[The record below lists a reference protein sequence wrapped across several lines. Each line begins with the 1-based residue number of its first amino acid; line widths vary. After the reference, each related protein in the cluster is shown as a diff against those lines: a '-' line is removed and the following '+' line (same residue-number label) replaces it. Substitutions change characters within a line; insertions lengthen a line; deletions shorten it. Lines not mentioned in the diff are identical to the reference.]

1 MPVRMLSSLTQ
12 RPPRHANPHM
22 VPSGHTHTIS
32 LSFLILSRLIAH
44 PYRVLQECTWHA
56 TLQRCDFRCKIQQLG
71 CFLCRY
77 ALPSS
82 LTNISFQ
89 SLTEMYNPKICIVF
103 ISTLLGIGMISS
115 AVYNKDGADA
125 VCFFLLL
132 LLRTS
137 LSCTFKYLPGFTSPH
152 HAWNQILSQCVTSH
166 VAGNGS
172 EVLLSWS
179 LFWIDLR

>member
-1 MPVRMLSSLTQ
+1 
-12 RPPRHANPHM
+12 
-22 VPSGHTHTIS
+22 
-32 LSFLILSRLIAH
+32 
-44 PYRVLQECTWHA
+44 
-56 TLQRCDFRCKIQQLG
+56 
-71 CFLCRY
+71 
-77 ALPSS
+77 
-82 LTNISFQ
+82 
-89 SLTEMYNPKICIVF
+89 
-103 ISTLLGIGMISS
+103 MISS

-166 VAGNGS
+166 GAGNGS